1 MSGMSGDLDMLSS
14 KICHRGK
21 QSYKPTQVTKVLITF
36 CWSWSWPKLFATLQD
51 VRLTNKELLLLNHKA
66 VDL

>member
-14 KICHRGK
+14 KICHCGK

-36 CWSWSWPKLFATLQD
+36 CRSWFGPKLFATIKD
-51 VRLTNKELLLLNHKA
+51 GSA
-66 VDL
+66 VAQWASA

>member
-36 CWSWSWPKLFATLQD
+36 CQSWSGPKLF
-51 VRLTNKELLLLNHKA
+51 VMIKEGLDG
-66 VDL
+66 V